1 MLEETKDAILVIDT
15 DQNILLA
22 NIEATKMYHNIT
34 NSEENLLGK
43 KLSALVLSPEKLIVH
58 SKQSNSIVKM
68 ARIISSQS
76 PRLMSVK
83 TIGHVIFLKNA
94 TETFIVAEQLVSTT
108 TYASALQSQS
118 HEFMNKMHVIYGLV
132 DLEDYEALKHYL
144 ADLLKP
150 EKEFAQRLAILVRNP
165 ILAGF

>member
-43 KLSALVLSPEKLIVH
+43 KLSALVLSPEKLVVH
-58 SKQSNSIVKM
+58 SKTEQFYRQNGG
-68 ARIISSQS
+68 IISSQS

>member
-58 SKQSNSIVKM
+58 SKTEQFYRQNGQDYFVSIAPINV
-68 ARIISSQS
+68 R
-76 PRLMSVK
+76 K
-83 TIGHVIFLKNA
+83 TIGHVIFLKMRRKR
-94 TETFIVAEQLVSTT
+94 L
-108 TYASALQSQS
+108 LSQNS
-118 HEFMNKMHVIYGLV
+118 LS
-132 DLEDYEALKHYL
+132 
-144 ADLLKP
+144 
-150 EKEFAQRLAILVRNP
+150 AQRHMLRHYKVNHTNL
-165 ILAGF
+165 

>member
-1 MLEETKDAILVIDT
+1 MSVLLSVGFGFILAIVVSYYLKKQLHDLEPREIARLLEERNAMLEETKDAILVIDT

-43 KLSALVLSPEKLIVH
+43 KLSALVLSPEKLVVH
-58 SKQSNSIVKM
+58 SKTEQFIVKM

-83 TIGHVIFLKNA
+83 K
-94 TETFIVAEQLVSTT
+94 QLGMLS
-108 TYASALQSQS
+108 
-118 HEFMNKMHVIYGLV
+118 F
-132 DLEDYEALKHYL
+132 
-144 ADLLKP
+144 
-150 EKEFAQRLAILVRNP
+150 
-165 ILAGF
+165 

>member
-43 KLSALVLSPEKLIVH
+43 KLSALVLSPEKLVVH

-83 TIGHVIFLKNA
+83 TIGHVIFLKMRQKRLLSQNS
-94 TETFIVAEQLVSTT
+94 L
-108 TYASALQSQS
+108 SAQQHMLR
-118 HEFMNKMHVIYGLV
+118 
-132 DLEDYEALKHYL
+132 HYKVNHTNL
-144 ADLLKP
+144 
-150 EKEFAQRLAILVRNP
+150 
-165 ILAGF
+165 

>member
-58 SKQSNSIVKM
+58 SKTEQFYRQNGQDYFVSIAPINV
-68 ARIISSQS
+68 R
-76 PRLMSVK
+76 
-83 TIGHVIFLKNA
+83 KNNWA
-94 TETFIVAEQLVSTT
+94 C
-108 TYASALQSQS
+108 
-118 HEFMNKMHVIYGLV
+118 
-132 DLEDYEALKHYL
+132 YL
-144 ADLLKP
+144 S
-150 EKEFAQRLAILVRNP
+150 EKCDGNVYCRRTACQHNNICFGITKVNHTNL
-165 ILAGF
+165 

>member
-58 SKQSNSIVKM
+58 SKTEQFYRQNGQDYFVSIAPINVRKNNW
-68 ARIISSQS
+68 ACYLSEKCDGNVYCRRTACQHNDICFGITKSITRI
-76 PRLMSVK
+76 
-83 TIGHVIFLKNA
+83 
-94 TETFIVAEQLVSTT
+94 
-108 TYASALQSQS
+108 
-118 HEFMNKMHVIYGLV
+118 
-132 DLEDYEALKHYL
+132 YE
-144 ADLLKP
+144 
-150 EKEFAQRLAILVRNP
+150 
-165 ILAGF
+165 